1 MKKMDIMLIVLF
13 CSTVI
18 AHLLIFLATVLPYW
32 NFYTSPSSIM
42 MIMAFFLAILVSIC
56 VIFSLICIMCHSSRW
71 SKIGFVITFVMAF
84 ITGVLQIASFVV
96 VVIVSQ
102 TGSEFDGI
110 STIGICAYFALVS
123 RADQKPTSQLGIHN

>member
-1 MKKMDIMLIVLF
+1 MDIMLIVLF

-56 VIFSLICIMCHSSRW
+56 VIFSLWVFLIIF
-71 SKIGFVITFVMAF
+71 KNI
-84 ITGVLQIASFVV
+84 VLIFQNLHNVSFVPV
-96 VVIVSQ
+96 VKDWLCHHFRDGFYNRCPSNRFICCS
-102 TGSEFDGI
+102 GYCISDWFWIWWYLGKKLWNFD
-110 STIGICAYFALVS
+110 T
-123 RADQKPTSQLGIHN
+123 